1 MKSADDRG
9 IDIEAY
15 YTRYGPMVLRRC
27 RSLLRD
33 DQAAFDALQEVFLK
47 VLARRDHLTGDHPSS
62 LLYRIATNICLNR
75 IRDDRRHD
83 VRESAEVLHHLS
95 FFEAAEKDLSARR
108 LLDYVL
114 GSEKEFTR
122 QIAVLYFINGMTIQE
137 VSATV
142 KLSIS
147 GVHKQLAKLRR
158 KIRATGESA

>member
-1 MKSADDRG
+1 MRSTGIRD
-9 IDIEAY
+9 IDIEGY

-33 DQAAFDALQEVFLK
+33 EQAAFDALQEVFLK
-47 VLARRDHLTGDHPSS
+47 VLARREHLRGDHPSS
-62 LLYRIATNICLNR
+62 LLYRIATNTCLNR

-83 VRESAEVLHHLS
+83 VRQSPDVLHHLA
-95 FFEAAEKDLSARR
+95 FFEAPEKGLLAKR
-108 LLDYVL
+108 LLDYVI
-114 GSEKEFTR
+114 GRENDFTR
-122 QIAVLYFINGMTIQE
+122 QIAVLYFVDGMTIQE

-147 GVHKQLAKLRR
+147 GVHKHLAKLRR